1 MATMTRVLATLVLGL
16 CLSCASRGTL
26 TGGGGLRLPEPAETY
41 QTSARPNGVI
51 GGDKALEVERT
62 VTARLEQR
70 GDEAEPDGALSSVA
84 LWFLDELY
92 AGRVP
97 ASAEASRAALRFG
110 FVGTVL
116 GAQGFSTSNAD
127 AGVLDAI
134 FQQLPQNY
142 RVTRYGIA
150 TGKNGADIAVVFGSV
165 EASLADIPRE
175 VEPGAKIR
183 LAGHVERHYQ
193 RASVFVTDTA
203 GAVRELKMPSRD
215 IDTTVELRDRGIYK
229 LEVMGYGKDGPVVLV
244 NVPVQVGPSL
254 ARERRSNDAP
264 MDPATTPAQAE
275 ARMLELLN
283 EQRRKIGLGPL
294 FADAELRN
302 VALGHSTDMSEHGF
316 VGHVSPTTGSPEDR
330 ARAAGLRVAR
340 LGECVAAEQSPDAA
354 HEGLMESPS
363 HRGAMLDPLFTHVG
377 IGVSFRDLPSGK
389 QLIATLVLA
398 RRPAAEEARQ
408 NAESITRAIQALRQ
422 QRALPALRSDP
433 GLNRVAQSAIKGYLS
448 KSPPSQEGAA
458 SAASRALQ
466 VEVNRLRRTLATCTS
481 IIEILDR
488 TQLAD
493 VPLLLN
499 PLASDLG
506 VGVAPIDDAQGPRLA
521 IFLVATAAAG
531 KKDIECR

>member
-1 MATMTRVLATLVLGL
+1 MAMTRVLWVLLLCL
-16 CLSCASRGTL
+16 CLSCASRGNL
-26 TGGGGLRLPEPAETY
+26 AGDGALRLPEPAVSY
-41 QTSARPNGVI
+41 QTSARPNGVL
-51 GGDKALEVERT
+51 GGDAARTVERN
-62 VTARLEQR
+62 VTERLERR
-70 GDEAEPDGALSSVA
+70 GDDAEPDGALSSVA

-116 GAQGFSTSNAD
+116 GAQGFSTSNSDAD
-127 AGVLDAI
+127 VLDAI

-150 TGKNGADIAVVFGSV
+150 TGKNGAEVAVVLGSV

-175 VEPGAKIR
+175 VDPGAKVR
-183 LAGHVERHYQ
+183 LAGHIERHYE
-193 RASVFVTDTA
+193 RASVFVTDTE

-215 IDTTVELRDRGIYK
+215 IDTTVELRDRGVYK
-229 LEVMGYGKDGPVVLV
+229 LEVMGYGKDGPIVLV

-254 ARERRSNDAP
+254 ARESRTSGA
-264 MDPATTPAQAE
+264 MDPSLTGEQAE

-283 EQRRKIGLGPL
+283 EQRKRIGLSPL
-294 FADAELRN
+294 LADAELRS
-302 VALGHSTDMSEHGF
+302 VALGHSTDMTTHGF

-330 ARAAGLRVAR
+330 ARVAGLRVAR

-363 HRGAMLDPLFTHVG
+363 HRGAMLDALFTHVG

-389 QLIATLVLA
+389 QLVATLVLA

-408 NAESITRAIQALRQ
+408 NSESISRAIHALRK
-422 QRALPALRSDP
+422 QRSLPALRSDP
-433 GLNRVAQSAIKGYLS
+433 GLDRVALSAIKGYLS
-448 KSPPSQEGAA
+448 KSPASPEAA
-458 SAASRALQ
+458 AAAASRALQ

-488 TQLAD
+488 TQLGD

-499 PLASDLG
+499 PLASELG
-506 VGVAPIDDAQGPRLA
+506 VAVAPLDDAQGGPRLA
-521 IFLVATAAAG
+521 IFLVATAGAG